1 MNTLEKFKMGEDI
14 KDRYATMFM
23 NEPGF
28 ACLSTS
34 IDKSSEL
41 LVKTIEQFEN
51 IKKEQGLK
59 TSIYYLMDVLGYYMM
74 LCNDVLTQN
83 QELIDLLKQIGD

>member
-14 KDRYATMFM
+14 KDRYTTMFA
-23 NEPGF
+23 NDPEF
-28 ACLSTS
+28 ACLSIS

-51 IKKEQGLK
+51 IKNEQGIK
-59 TSIYYLMDVLGYYMM
+59 TSIYYLVDVLGYYMM
-74 LCNDVLTQN
+74 LCNDVLIQN
-83 QELIDLLKQIGD
+83 QELIDLLKQKGK

>member
-1 MNTLEKFKMGEDI
+1 MGEDI
-14 KDRYATMFM
+14 KDRYTTMFV
-23 NEPGF
+23 NAPEF

-59 TSIYYLMDVLGYYMM
+59 TSIYYLIDVLGYYMM

-83 QELIDLLKQIGD
+83 QELIDLLKQKGE